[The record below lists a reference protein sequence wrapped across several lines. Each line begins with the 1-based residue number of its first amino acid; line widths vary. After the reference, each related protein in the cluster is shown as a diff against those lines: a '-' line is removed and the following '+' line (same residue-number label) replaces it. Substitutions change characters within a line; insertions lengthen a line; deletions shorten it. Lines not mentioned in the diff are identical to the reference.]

1 MPSRTRPFPTSSTL
15 STLSLVALLTAC
27 EEVPRTYSTASDGAR
42 VIFTDDF
49 DRGVIGQ
56 DWLTTG
62 SGVTLD
68 RGALHLAEL
77 RNHPVWL
84 RQPLPDNVRVEF
96 DAWAETD
103 EGDIKVELAG
113 DGSSFAKAASYTAT
127 GYVFILGG
135 WNNSLNVIAR
145 RNEHGDDRVAVPTDP
160 QLEPDRR
167 YHVTITRRGGEL
179 RYELDGRLVAEMVDD
194 APLTGPGQQHFAFN
208 NWEAGTR
215 FDNLVIYALE

>member
-1 MPSRTRPFPTSSTL
+1 MSIRSSTIL
-15 STLSLVALLTAC
+15 ILAALLLGGC
-27 EEVPRTYSTASDGAR
+27 EEVSRTYSTASDGAR

-49 DRGVIGQ
+49 DRGVIGS

-62 SGVTLD
+62 SGAAID
-68 RGALHLAEL
+68 HGALHLADL
-77 RNHPVWL
+77 HNHPVWL
-84 RQPLPDNVRVEF
+84 RQPLPDDVRIEF
-96 DAWAETD
+96 DAWPETD

-113 DGSSFAKAASYTAT
+113 DGSSFATAASYTAS

-145 RNEHGDDRVAVPTDP
+145 RNEHGDDRVAVPTEP

-179 RYELDGRLVAEMVDD
+179 RYELDGQLIAEMVDD

-208 NWEAGTR
+208 NWESPTR
-215 FDNLVIYALE
+215 FDNLVIHALE

>member
-1 MPSRTRPFPTSSTL
+1 MPFVMPF
-15 STLSLVALLTAC
+15 VMVLLAGC

-49 DRGVIGQ
+49 DRGVIGS

-62 SGVTLD
+62 TGVALD
-68 RGALHLAEL
+68 RGALHLADL
-77 RNHPVWL
+77 HNHPVWL
-84 RQPLPDNVRVEF
+84 RQPLPDDVRVEF
-96 DAWAETD
+96 DAWAQTD

-113 DGSSFAKAASYTAT
+113 DGSSFASSASYTAT

-145 RNEHGDDRVAVPTDP
+145 RDEHGDDRVAVPTDP

-179 RYELDGRLVAEMVDD
+179 RYELDGQLIAEMVDD
-194 APLTGPGQQHFAFN
+194 APLTGLGQQHFAFN
-208 NWEAGTR
+208 NWESATR

>member
-1 MPSRTRPFPTSSTL
+1 MTSPARTPRFTL
-15 STLSLVALLTAC
+15 AWLVLLTVAGC

-62 SGVTLD
+62 SGVALD

-103 EGDIKVELAG
+103 EGDIKAELAG

>member
-1 MPSRTRPFPTSSTL
+1 MTIVTSPARTPRFTL
-15 STLSLVALLTAC
+15 AWLVLLTVAGC

-62 SGVTLD
+62 SGVALD

-103 EGDIKVELAG
+103 EGDIKAELAG